1 MSDTA
6 PQRKPVLTPMQRK
19 INKLKREPIKFVKD
33 SVAYTAAQQTID
45 YTWAKLG
52 SFALVLLASIFLV
65 GYYTV
70 VASPRYVSQSQFVV
84 KQSNSNEISLSGLA
98 GLGASTSSMRDSLIL
113 KNFIESREM
122 ALELDKAV
130 SLKSHYMRHDWDA
143 ISRLNSDA
151 SMEAYVAYFQRHI
164 SVMHDEQS
172 DILSIEIQTFDPQYS
187 LQVMQQTLIICENFI
202 NNLGAKMA
210 LEQVNFAQKEVAR
223 SYKLLKDNQ
232 AALVAFQDKHK
243 LYSPEQQGGALMT
256 AVNSLEGDLIK
267 EETELKSLQ
276 SFMRDD
282 APEVV
287 AKTSRIKAMR
297 SQLAEEKIKLTNH
310 GDSGLN
316 KLNVDFQE
324 IRLNAELAADL
335 YKGSLAGLEGIRA
348 EAYRKLK
355 HLLIIEHPA
364 VPQEDKYPR
373 RLYNIIT
380 WFAVLI
386 MVYLIGR
393 LIMTIVKEHRE

>member
-6 PQRKPVLTPMQRK
+6 PQRKPALTPIQRK
-19 INKLKREPIKFVKD
+19 FNKFKREPLKFVKD
-33 SVAYTAAQQTID
+33 SAVYSTTQQTID

-52 SFALVLLASIFLV
+52 SFALVLLASVILV
-65 GYYTV
+65 VYYTV
-70 VASPRYVSQSQFVV
+70 IASPRYVSQSQFVV
-84 KQSNSNEISLSGLA
+84 KQSNSNEISLAGLA
-98 GLGASTSSMRDSLIL
+98 SFGAATPSMRDSLIL

-130 SLKSHYMRHDWDA
+130 SLQSHYMRHDWDA
-143 ISRLNSDA
+143 ISRLSADA
-151 SMEAYVAYFQRHI
+151 TMEAYVKYFQSH
-164 SVMHDEQS
+164 VTVTHDELS
-172 DILSIEIQTFDPQYS
+172 DILTIEIQTFDPQYS
-187 LQVMQQTLIICENFI
+187 LQVAQQALMICENFI

-210 LEQVNFAQKEVAR
+210 LEQVGFAQKEVAR

-256 AVNSLEGDLIK
+256 AVNNLEGELIK

-287 AKTSRIKAMR
+287 AKSSRIKAMR
-297 SQLAEEKIKLTNH
+297 SQLAEEKVKLTNH
-310 GDSGLN
+310 GDNGLN

-386 MVYLIGR
+386 MIYLIGR